1 MSSFIP
7 SQYQLLSISNN
18 GDAFVFVRDDSSALK
33 PKELI
38 VARQKASFSNGSQRF
53 SVPQL
58 SANVSVGTVVGD
70 PASPAPEK
78 VSLKIVS
85 RIPIGT
91 PQGDLDTAIADLRA
105 IINSDA
111 FASAMVSLIIPMCCD
126 EEEAVGG

>member
-1 MSSFIP
+1 MSSFVP

-18 GDAFVFVRDDSSALK
+18 GDAFVFVRDDTSALK

-38 VARQKASFSNGSQRF
+38 IARQKASFSNGSQRF

-58 SANVSVGTVVGD
+58 STNVSVGTVSGD

-78 VSLKIVS
+78 VSLKVVT

-91 PQGDLDTAIADLRA
+91 PEGDLETAIVDLRA
-105 IINSDA
+105 IVNSDA
-111 FASAMVSLIIPMCCD
+111 FASAMVSLIIPMCCND
-126 EEEAVGG
+126 EEEGA